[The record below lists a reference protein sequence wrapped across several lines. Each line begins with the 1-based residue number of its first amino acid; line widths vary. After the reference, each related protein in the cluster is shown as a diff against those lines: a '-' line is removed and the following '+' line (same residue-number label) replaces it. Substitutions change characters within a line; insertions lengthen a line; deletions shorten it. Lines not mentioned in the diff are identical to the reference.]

1 MDVASP
7 SPSGA
12 AAWRWLV
19 APVAFGL
26 AIRAVAV
33 FAYERSILGACLGLD
48 PEGHFE
54 AAARISQG
62 AWGEGHS
69 LFSGGLLYP
78 NFLALVF
85 RVFGIGTL
93 APRVVQALI
102 GTSTVALVGALGERL
117 LSRRAGLIAAYA
129 CSLSAPLLLSELGFE
144 SEFLATFAA
153 AAALFVLARDRA
165 RPFSYFVGG
174 ALLGACALT
183 RPNLVLVSGFVAI
196 WLAACVR
203 PLKAAVTCVAVLSTG
218 AALVIVPF
226 AAHDDRLGAQGG
238 YVFYV
243 GHHPGA
249 SYHIDWLS
257 FGDNSADG
265 EFLAAWSEANR
276 RAGRALTPAQAS
288 SYWFA
293 EGLRSIAQDPERFAR
308 NSFARLRAFLCDY
321 ELPDN
326 YDLAFVR
333 EQVPLL
339 RFLFVS
345 FGLAL
350 PFAALGV
357 LRTTRRSALLLA
369 VPFATLATVL
379 VFYFNARFRVPALPF
394 VLVFAADGLLFLVEL
409 VRTRSTVA
417 LLRAAPVAVLAG
429 AAAFWPPQER
439 FDFYYSYI
447 LVGKCASERDPASA
461 ERWLSRAV
469 ELAPQEADAR
479 VALSRLLMARGDL
492 DRAERT
498 VAPVSY
504 DPGALVVRGE
514 IASAQ
519 GRASDAIAHL
529 EAAVKLQPV
538 LVAAQTQLGVL
549 YARSGRIDDAQAAFR
564 RALAAD
570 PSYPEANVNAG
581 ILELERGEPREA
593 LSSFERALG
602 RMQTKD
608 VHLMAC
614 DAARRAGDPVRAQMH
629 EAAARRLGATDAE
642 VLEALR

>member
-19 APVAFGL
+19 APAAFGL

-218 AALVIVPF
+218 AALVILPF

-249 SYHIDWLS
+249 SYHVDWLS

-293 EGLRSIAQDPERFAR
+293 EGLRSIAQDPERLAR

-409 VRTRSTVA
+409 VRARSTVA

-447 LVGKCASERDPASA
+447 LVGTRPAGG
-461 ERWLSRAV
+461 RRA
-469 ELAPQEADAR
+469 
-479 VALSRLLMARGDL
+479 
-492 DRAERT
+492 
-498 VAPVSY
+498 
-504 DPGALVVRGE
+504 
-514 IASAQ
+514 
-519 GRASDAIAHL
+519 
-529 EAAVKLQPV
+529 
-538 LVAAQTQLGVL
+538 
-549 YARSGRIDDAQAAFR
+549 R
-564 RALAAD
+564 RALEAPHGARGSRPGGADRRAGVLRPGGAGRARRDRIDAGARERCHRPPRGGREAPARPRRRAD
-570 PSYPEANVNAG
+570 PARRPLREVGPDRRRPGSVPPCPRGGPE
-581 ILELERGEPREA
+581 LPRGERQCWN
-593 LSSFERALG
+593 FGTR
-602 RMQTKD
+602 
-608 VHLMAC
+608 
-614 DAARRAGDPVRAQMH
+614 ARRAAGGSIVVRARPGTYADEGRTPH
-629 EAAARRLGATDAE
+629 GLRCGTASRRPRARADA
-642 VLEALR
+642 